1 MIWMCQR
8 CLCKISYFSSF
19 ENCIIEIMDQKLK
32 IIPWTLNNV
41 MRLTSQ
47 SHYSG
52 IRTPPS
58 TNFVHTIL
66 LKKRHEIYSS
76 KSTASR
82 LYDG

>member
-1 MIWMCQR
+1 M
-8 CLCKISYFSSF
+8 
-19 ENCIIEIMDQKLK
+19 NIEDLDAKYRILSALKMHNGNMDQKLK
-32 IIPWTLNNV
+32 IIPWKLDV

-66 LKKRHEIYSS
+66 LKKRHENLFLKIHSQ
-76 KSTASR
+76 
-82 LYDG
+82 